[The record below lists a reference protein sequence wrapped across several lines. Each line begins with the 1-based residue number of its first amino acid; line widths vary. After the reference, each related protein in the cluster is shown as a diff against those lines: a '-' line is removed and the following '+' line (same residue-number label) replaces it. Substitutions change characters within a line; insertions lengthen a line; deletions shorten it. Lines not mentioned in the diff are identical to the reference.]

1 MCSTVFSKSWIYVS
15 KGVVHVSYFH
25 CVKQRKFTY
34 FYFTYFTDV
43 RILWKDTVSSY
54 FRVTCPKLCGNCAFS
69 QNSHAKKLGE
79 IKVFNIV
86 FTYSTKT
93 LEMFPS
99 PQHHLC
105 PECIFFT
112 FALIFELLDVVQ
124 RVKWVRCFNVRRN
137 FQKQAMRFR
146 LCGKI
151 YLIKF

>member
-25 CVKQRKFTY
+25 CVKQRKFTC

-43 RILWKDTVSSY
+43 RILWKDTVSSN

-79 IKVFNIV
+79 IKVFNTV
-86 FTYSTKT
+86 FTYST
-93 LEMFPS
+93 S